1 MVLEQLAHA
10 PSIFGLRARNPARD
24 LVIGGNHLVFGAVG
38 GPAFVSDLDRGR
50 RPGTYAEQCDFIRLV
65 QSLEI
70 LHQEGGGPFE
80 AMDLPPESRHLD
92 LYLAQLTLTDKN
104 CQGFVLGR
112 ERTQDCVAMHRIALG
127 VDDAELA
134 RNPAILGIV
143 NTNSPLQL
151 DIPMTEAVFELARAG
166 QVTCI
171 TPFTLAGS
179 MSPATIAGTLVQQT
193 AEVLAV
199 VVLAQL
205 VRRGAPVMYGSFASN
220 VDMLSGAPAL
230 GTPEYTKSAW
240 ASGQIARKL
249 GIPLRSSNTTSS
261 NYPDAQAAYES
272 GMSLWGAVM
281 GHANLVYHA
290 GGWLENGLTASFE
303 KLIIDAEM
311 LQMVAESLAPI
322 PVNPDTL
329 ALDAIRS
336 VTPGGHHFGTQHTLQ
351 RYESA
356 FYQPLLSTRD
366 NFERWQESGSP
377 DTARRANALWK
388 KLLQNYEKPATDPAI
403 EDALTDF
410 VARRKREIGH

>member
-1 MVLEQLAHA
+1 
-10 PSIFGLRARNPARD
+10 
-24 LVIGGNHLVFGAVG
+24 
-38 GPAFVSDLDRGR
+38 
-50 RPGTYAEQCDFIRLV
+50 
-65 QSLEI
+65 
-70 LHQEGGGPFE
+70 
-80 AMDLPPESRHLD
+80 
-92 LYLAQLTLTDKN
+92 
-104 CQGFVLGR
+104 VLGR
-112 ERTQDCVAMHRIALG
+112 ERTQDCIAMHRIALG

-281 GHANLVYHA
+281 GHANLIYHA